1 MINSLVVLAAEETT
15 ESKHNPIFPI
25 WQEVLLGAIAFGL
38 LCWVLMKFVF
48 PQMEKTFRARVD
60 AIEGGIKRAEAAQAE
75 ANELLEQYRAQLAE
89 ARTEAAR
96 IRDEARAD
104 AEGIRQDVLAK
115 AREESDRIIAAG
127 NEQLAAQRE
136 SIVRELRAVSLD
148 KGAKPRSLF
157 ADPERVANVTPIAW
171 SKDSAT
177 VLACPSVSVASP
189 AKKSVLFSGLA
200 SSARAREPPTAS

>member
-1 MINSLVVLAAEETT
+1 MLVLLAAESGGEVQ
-15 ESKHNPIFPI
+15 NPLLPI
-25 WQEVLLGAIAFGL
+25 WQEIVVGAIAFAV
-38 LCWVLMKFVF
+38 LCFILMKFFF

-127 NEQLAAQRE
+127 NEQLANQRE
-136 SIVRELRAVSLD
+136 SIVRELRAEV
-148 KGAKPRSLF
+148 G
-157 ADPERVANVTPIAW
+157 T
-171 SKDSAT
+171 
-177 VLACPSVSVASP
+177 LAVD
-189 AKKSVLFSGLA
+189 LA
-200 SSARAREPPTAS
+200 SRIVGESLADEARSRGTVERFIAELDTAGSTGGGR